1 MNLAAPKADAK
12 GNGMTFFK
20 TPALIG
26 LLATTAL
33 PALSAAP
40 ASAQE
45 LTSALTYAVVGHAE
59 DGTETLTADVP
70 VRPGDV
76 IEYKIA
82 HVNGTEDDVS
92 GLAVA
97 LPVPEGVTVAL
108 GAESSSLPATFEVQ
122 AELDP
127 MKPGLEWST
136 LPAMR
141 DVIEADGQIRREP
154 LPADQIEAVRWIL
167 QAALPSGETALNAY
181 RVTVD

>member
-1 MNLAAPKADAK
+1 M
-12 GNGMTFFK
+12 
-20 TPALIG
+20 
-26 LLATTAL
+26 
-33 PALSAAP
+33 
-40 ASAQE
+40 
-45 LTSALTYAVVGHAE
+45 
-59 DGTETLTADVP
+59 
-70 VRPGDV
+70 
-76 IEYKIA
+76 
-82 HVNGTEDDVS
+82 
-92 GLAVA
+92 
-97 LPVPEGVTVAL
+97 PEGVTVAL

-127 MKPGLEWST
+127 NNPGLEWST